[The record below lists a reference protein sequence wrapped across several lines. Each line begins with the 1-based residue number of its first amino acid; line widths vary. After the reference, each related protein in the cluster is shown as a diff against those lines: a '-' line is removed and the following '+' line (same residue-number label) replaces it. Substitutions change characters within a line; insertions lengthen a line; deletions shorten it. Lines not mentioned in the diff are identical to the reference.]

1 MKYRLILV
9 FIIMT
14 QYSKAQQS
22 SNHWSDHLYFEGLYT
37 DLRST
42 HSTHFRGA
50 AVEIGKEISPLFSL
64 GGGLEYSGCPY
75 HDDNGYDLYNVNFV
89 PVYVNE
95 KLKFIKT
102 GKIIPLLDFSEGIPF
117 TSYRQELIN
126 DPASAKQVH
135 ESGLYVFAGMGLL
148 WNISKK
154 ISLLADTGIKS
165 YNVTFNNLD
174 VNPHGLSG
182 KIGLVF

>member
-50 AVEIGKEISPLFSL
+50 AVEIGKEISPLFSW
-64 GGGLEYSGCPY
+64 
-75 HDDNGYDLYNVNFV
+75 
-89 PVYVNE
+89 
-95 KLKFIKT
+95 
-102 GKIIPLLDFSEGIPF
+102 
-117 TSYRQELIN
+117 
-126 DPASAKQVH
+126 AA
-135 ESGLYVFAGMGLL
+135 A
-148 WNISKK
+148 WNIRDVHIMMIMDMIFTTLILFQCMSMR
-154 ISLLADTGIKS
+154 
-165 YNVTFNNLD
+165 NL
-174 VNPHGLSG
+174 NS
-182 KIGLVF
+182 